1 MGLEE
6 HKIEQVG
13 IKKTRARPDLI
24 KLKDGQ
30 FTKIEKKKLRDT
42 INFIYELLY

>member
-1 MGLEE
+1 MVIEE
-6 HKIEQVG
+6 HKIEQVR
-13 IKKTRARPDLI
+13 IKQTRARPDLI